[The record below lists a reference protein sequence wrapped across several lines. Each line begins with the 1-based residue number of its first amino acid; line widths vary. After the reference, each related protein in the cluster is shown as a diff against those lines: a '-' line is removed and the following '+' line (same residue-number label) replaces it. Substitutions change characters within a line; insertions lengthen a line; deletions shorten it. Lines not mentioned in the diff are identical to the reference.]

1 MTYDETTLF
10 TKFMQG
16 KGVMNNFEYLYRSH
30 RFDKRD
36 LDTYLD
42 EVAAEDV
49 ILSAFDFTGA
59 GNTIFG
65 FKYWKDIDQKW
76 QAKLTEFR
84 NTGILTA
91 DEAQVYCPHCQRVLP
106 RTAFATKSNGTLHK
120 HCRECEGGKW
130 DKEKKEREKAEK
142 EAEKQAKAIKQ
153 LEKEI
158 AEKQAKLERLSAQ
171 ETVAEPVGQT
181 IENHRYE
188 TARQQIAD
196 GQANLDKTTK
206 VCGHCGKRKLRS
218 EFYASDTSEDGLQ
231 EYCKTC
237 QTELLAAAEEAQRK
251 EEEQRKLEIEIAE
264 REAEVQRMEQEKKAL
279 DEEVRRKKEAERQAD
294 EQRKAA
300 SATAEP
306 TTGTT
311 VDTTENTTEIL
322 PAPRL
327 GEHDVT
333 MHYKTTEKR
342 ITLNAVLSD
351 IVRRAGLTKCYI
363 YADRKG
369 CQFLVFNNAEG
380 SNVTRATSRT
390 SDLLQV
396 CSASI
401 CRQIAERFELRIGDN
416 YYLHVTKNLAHT
428 ADIVNVEVKQVRT
441 REEYA
446 VIVAQREAAVKS
458 GITPDSDETDDPME
472 EATTP
477 STDTNDM
484 PLIEFADIDDNHT
497 GDGQSTTEI
506 IATASDQGGVTSAP
520 TPEPSK
526 KPKAGNMKPE
536 TTGIPLTG
544 SKPLEL
550 LQQLIDRG
558 HLSERDI
565 AAFLFQKG
573 WELHEPV
580 VVTRHKKFSL

>member
-106 RTAFATKSNGTLHK
+106 RTAFATKSNGVLHK

-171 ETVAEPVGQT
+171 EPVAEPTGKILT
-181 IENHRYE
+181 NNRAES
-188 TARQQIAD
+188 ARREIAE
-196 GQANLDKTTK
+196 GQANLNKTTK

-218 EFYASDTSEDGLQ
+218 EFYKSDSSEDGLQ

-251 EEEQRKLEIEIAE
+251 EEEQRRLEIEIAE

-279 DEEVRRKKEAERQAD
+279 DEEVRRKKEAERKA
-294 EQRKAA
+294 EEERKAV

-306 TTGTT
+306 TTGMT
-311 VDTTENTTEIL
+311 VDTTENTTEI
-322 PAPRL
+322 PTAPRL

-333 MHYKTTEKR
+333 LHYKTNEKR

-369 CQFLVFNNAEG
+369 HQFLVFNNAEG
-380 SNVTRATSRT
+380 SNVTKATSRT

-396 CSASI
+396 CSSSI

-472 EATTP
+472 EAPTP

-497 GDGQSTTEI
+497 GDGQTPTTGE
-506 IATASDQGGVTSAP
+506 SGGSSAP
-520 TPEPSK
+520 TPEPK
-526 KPKAGNMKPE
+526 QKAKAGNMKPASLKPE
-536 TTGIPLTG
+536 TTGIPLSG
-544 SKPLEL
+544 RKPQDI

-558 HLSERDI
+558 HLQERDI

>member
-130 DKEKKEREKAEK
+130 DKEKKEREKTEK

-171 ETVAEPVGQT
+171 EPVAEPTGKEIT
-181 IENHRYE
+181 NARYE
-188 TARQQIAD
+188 TARQQIAE
-196 GQANLDKTTK
+196 GQANLNKTTK

-218 EFYASDTSEDGLQ
+218 EFYKSDSSEDGLQ

-251 EEEQRKLEIEIAE
+251 EEEQRRLEIEIAE

-279 DEEVRRKKEAERQAD
+279 DEEVRRKKEAERKAD

-306 TTGTT
+306 TT
-311 VDTTENTTEIL
+311 VDTTENTTEI
-322 PAPRL
+322 PTAPRL
-327 GEHDVT
+327 GEHDAT
-333 MHYKTTEKR
+333 LHYKTTEKR

-369 CQFLVFNNAEG
+369 HQFLVFNNAEG
-380 SNVTRATSRT
+380 SNVTRANSHT

-396 CSASI
+396 CSSSI

-428 ADIVNVEVKQVRT
+428 ADIVNVEVKQVRS

-458 GITPDSDETDDPME
+458 GITPDIDETDDPME
-472 EATTP
+472 EAPTP

-484 PLIEFADIDDNHT
+484 PLIEFAGIDDNHT
-497 GDGQSTTEI
+497 GDGQTPTTL
-506 IATASDQGGVTSAP
+506 AGGGSSAP
-520 TPEPSK
+520 TPEPK
-526 KPKAGNMKPE
+526 QKAKAGNMKPANLKPE
-536 TTGIPLTG
+536 TTGIPLSG

>member
-106 RTAFATKSNGTLHK
+106 RAAFATKSNGTLHK

-171 ETVAEPVGQT
+171 EPVAEPTGKILT
-181 IENHRYE
+181 NNRAES
-188 TARQQIAD
+188 ARREIAE

-218 EFYASDTSEDGLQ
+218 EFYKSDSSEDGLQ

-251 EEEQRKLEIEIAE
+251 EEEQRRLEIEIAE

-279 DEEVRRKKEAERQAD
+279 DEEVRRKKEAERKA
-294 EQRKAA
+294 EEERKAVSEA
-300 SATAEP
+300 DTQEIP
-306 TTGTT
+306 T
-311 VDTTENTTEIL
+311 
-322 PAPRL
+322 APRL

-363 YADRKG
+363 YTDRKG

-396 CSASI
+396 CSSSI

-458 GITPDSDETDDPME
+458 GAVPLVE
-472 EATTP
+472 EEEIPTP
-477 STDTNDM
+477 SSDDM
-484 PLIEFADIDDNHT
+484 PLIDFAELPDENQQPAKVET
-497 GDGQSTTEI
+497 
-506 IATASDQGGVTSAP
+506 VKP
-520 TPEPSK
+520 T
-526 KPKAGNMKPE
+526 KAGKTE
-536 TTGIPLTG
+536 KAVSQQAIPLTG

-550 LQQLIDRG
+550 LQQLIDRD
-558 HLSERDI
+558 HLQERDI

-580 VVTRHKKFSL
+580 VVTRHKKFSI

>member
-91 DEAQVYCPHCQRVLP
+91 DEATVYCPHCQRVLP
-106 RTAFATKSNGTLHK
+106 RTAFATKSNGVLHK

-171 ETVAEPVGQT
+171 EPIAEPTGKILT
-181 IENHRYE
+181 NNRAES
-188 TARQQIAD
+188 ARREIAE
-196 GQANLDKTTK
+196 GQANLNKTTK

-251 EEEQRKLEIEIAE
+251 DEEQRRLEIEIAE
-264 REAEVQRMEQEKKAL
+264 REAEVQRMEQERKAL
-279 DEEVRRKKEAERQAD
+279 EEEAQRKAE
-294 EQRKAA
+294 EERKAA
-300 SATAEP
+300 SATAES
-306 TTGTT
+306 TT
-311 VDTTENTTEIL
+311 VDATENTTEI
-322 PAPRL
+322 PTAPRL

-380 SNVTRATSRT
+380 SNVTKANSRT

-396 CSASI
+396 CSSSI

-446 VIVAQREAAVKS
+446 VIVAQREAAVKQ
-458 GITPDSDETDDPME
+458 GITPDIEETDDPME
-472 EATTP
+472 ETP
-477 STDTNDM
+477 TLSSDDM
-484 PLIEFADIDDNHT
+484 PLTDFAELPDENQQPAKVET
-497 GDGQSTTEI
+497 
-506 IATASDQGGVTSAP
+506 VKP
-520 TPEPSK
+520 T
-526 KPKAGNMKPE
+526 KAGKIE
-536 TTGIPLTG
+536 KAVSQQAIPLTG
-544 SKPLEL
+544 SKPIEL

-565 AAFLFQKG
+565 AAFLFNRG

-580 VVTRHKKFSL
+580 VVTRHKKFSI

>member
-16 KGVMNNFEYLYRSH
+16 KGVLNNFTYLFDSH
-30 RFDKRD
+30 KFDKRD
-36 LDTYLD
+36 LNTYLD

-106 RTAFATKSNGTLHK
+106 RTAFATKSNGVLHK

-171 ETVAEPVGQT
+171 EPVAEPTGKILT
-181 IENHRYE
+181 NNRAES
-188 TARQQIAD
+188 ARREIAE

-218 EFYASDTSEDGLQ
+218 EFYKSDSSEDGLQ

-251 EEEQRKLEIEIAE
+251 EEEQRRLEIEIAE

-279 DEEVRRKKEAERQAD
+279 DEEVRRKKEAERQAE

-306 TTGTT
+306 TTGMT
-311 VDTTENTTEIL
+311 VDTTENTTEI
-322 PAPRL
+322 PTAPRL

-380 SNVTRATSRT
+380 SNVTKANSRT

-396 CSASI
+396 CSSSI

-441 REEYA
+441 REDYA
-446 VIVAQREAAVKS
+446 VIVAQREADVKQ
-458 GITPDSDETDDPME
+458 GITPDIDETDDPME
-472 EATTP
+472 EAPTP

-497 GDGQSTTEI
+497 GDGQTPTTL
-506 IATASDQGGVTSAP
+506 AGGGSSAL
-520 TPEPSK
+520 TPEPK
-526 KPKAGNMKPE
+526 QKAKAGNMKPANLKPE
-536 TTGIPLTG
+536 TTGIPLSG
-544 SKPLEL
+544 RKPQDF

-565 AAFLFQKG
+565 AAFLFNRG

-580 VVTRHKKFSL
+580 VVTRHKKFSI